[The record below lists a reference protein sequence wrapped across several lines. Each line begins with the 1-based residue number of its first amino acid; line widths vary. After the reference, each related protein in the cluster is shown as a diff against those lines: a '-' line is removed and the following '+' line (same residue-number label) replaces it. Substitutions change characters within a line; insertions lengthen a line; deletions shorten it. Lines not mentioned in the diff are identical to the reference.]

1 MKPFDSDYY
10 DDDGNRICDSF
21 GNSNSPTNV
30 ENRFIDIE
38 KHYNI
43 NDDSSDDTTEDITE
57 KKSIESKIQDYNFY
71 EKIGFYICNPSIF
84 CKYCFESFVTCS
96 FRF

>member
-21 GNSNSPTNV
+21 GNSNSPTYV
-30 ENRFIDIE
+30 ENRFNDIE
-38 KHYNI
+38 KHYNL
-43 NDDSSDDTTEDITE
+43 NDDSSDDATE

>member
-21 GNSNSPTNV
+21 GNSNSPKNV
-30 ENRFIDIE
+30 ENRFNDIE

-43 NDDSSDDTTEDITE
+43 NDDSSDDTSE

-84 CKYCFESFVTCS
+84 WKYCFESFVTCS

>member
-1 MKPFDSDYY
+1 MRPFDSDYY

-21 GNSNSPTNV
+21 GNSNSTNM
-30 ENRFIDIE
+30 ENRFDDIE

-43 NDDSSDDTTEDITE
+43 NHLASNDTDQDISE
-57 KKSIESKIQDYNFY
+57 KKSIESKIQDYSFY

-84 CKYCFESFVTCS
+84 YKYFFESFVTCS
-96 FRF
+96 CRF

>member
-21 GNSNSPTNV
+21 GNSNSQTNV
-30 ENRFIDIE
+30 ENRFNAIE

-43 NDDSSDDTTEDITE
+43 NEDSSDDTTE

>member
-1 MKPFDSDYY
+1 MMQDENYY

-30 ENRFIDIE
+30 ENRFNDIE

-43 NDDSSDDTTEDITE
+43 NYDSNNNNNEDITE
-57 KKSIESKIQDYNFY
+57 KKSIESKIQAFNFY